1 MRTITAIVDQDFN
14 LDMAA
19 VHDATR
25 ELIDAAGGH
34 RAFEFGEGTTCIT
47 GYGLPLPSG
56 AVLSLSTVHD
66 GPDDDSPVIGYQ
78 SAVCDHDPD
87 AVTVTYAE
95 DFQDTENGIIDLIRF
110 YTR

>member
-1 MRTITAIVDQDFN
+1 MRTINEIVDQDFD

-25 ELIDAAGGH
+25 DLIDTAGGH

-47 GYGLPLPSG
+47 GYGVPLPSG

-66 GPDDDSPVIGYQ
+66 GPDSDSPVIGYQ
-78 SAVCDHDPD
+78 SSICDHDD
-87 AVTVTYAE
+87 DGDVTYAE
-95 DFQDTENGIIDLIRF
+95 DFQDTEEGIIELIRF